1 MKDYLETLFNV
12 TLTIIAGLALIAAIA
27 LTTVI

>member
-1 MKDYLETLFNV
+1 MKDYFETLVNV
-12 TLTIIAGLALIAAIA
+12 TLTIIAGLVLVAAIA

>member
-1 MKDYLETLFNV
+1 MKDYLEALLNI
-12 TLTIIAGLALIAAIA
+12 TLTIIAGLVLVAAIA